1 MTLSAD
7 HDRRN
12 ALLGACAFMIAHGLF
27 AAPAWAQA
35 ETKAKPTL
43 RPVRIASAQGNQV
56 VTMQELVRSQGYLED
71 FGIDPE
77 ILTVGDGT
85 KLIGALLSGSSDIC
99 VFAGFNQTLAA
110 IEKGARMKIIAGA
123 SITGQQAVFSAKPEI
138 KSVLDLAG
146 KTVGVGALGAQ
157 LHQVMIALLKKKG
170 VDTSGV
176 RFVNIGSSADVFRAI
191 VAKTVDAGPAQA
203 DIFNQLEKYKVHMLE
218 GGNFTR
224 DLPEYTWQASFAMDR
239 VIAAHRDLLV
249 RVLAAYGKA
258 YRFVQSDPASKE
270 AFMRARSRALG
281 GASFDVAAEEAAGQ
295 WQFVQDNKPY
305 ALDLRIS
312 PERVEYMQRLN
323 VDVGAQRKMLP
334 HEQITDMSL
343 AADAVRMM
351 G

>member
-1 MTLSAD
+1 MALRAD
-7 HDRRN
+7 QDRRN
-12 ALLGACAFMIAHGLF
+12 VMMGACAFVLAHALF

-35 ETKAKPTL
+35 KKTL

-56 VTMQELVRSQGYLED
+56 VTMQELVRAQGYLEE

-123 SITGQQAVFSAKPEI
+123 SITGQQALFSAKPEI
-138 KSVLDLAG
+138 KSVHDLAG
-146 KTVGVGALGAQ
+146 KTIGVGALGAQ
-157 LHQVMIALLKKKG
+157 LHQVTIALLKKKG
-170 VDTSGV
+170 VDLSNV
-176 RFVNIGSSADVFRAI
+176 RFVNVGSSADVFRAM

-203 DIFNQLEKYKVHMLE
+203 DIFNQLQKYKIHMLDE
-218 GGNFTR
+218 GAFTR
-224 DLPEYTWQASFAMDR
+224 DLPEYTWQASFATDR
-239 VIAAHRDLLV
+239 VIAGDRDLLV

-258 YRFVQSDPASKE
+258 YRFVQSDPSSKE
-270 AFMRARSRALG
+270 AFIKARWKALG
-281 GASFDVAAEEAAGQ
+281 GASFDAVAEEAAGQ

-312 PERVEYMQRLN
+312 PERVDYMQRLN
-323 VDVGAQRKMLP
+323 VDVGAQRKILP
-334 HEQITDMSL
+334 YEQVTDMSL
-343 AADAVRMM
+343 AADAAHMI

>member
-1 MTLSAD
+1 MMLPAD
-7 HDRRN
+7 QDRRN
-12 ALLGACAFMIAHGLF
+12 AMLGACAFMLAHGLF
-27 AAPAWAQA
+27 SAPAWSQA
-35 ETKAKPTL
+35 NTTL

-56 VTMQELVRSQGYLED
+56 VTMQELVKSQGYLEEL
-71 FGIDPE
+71 GIDPE

-123 SITGQQAVFSAKPEI
+123 SITGQQAVFSARPEI
-138 KSVLDLAG
+138 KSVRDLAG
-146 KTVGVGALGAQ
+146 KTIGVGALGAQ

-170 VDTSGV
+170 VDLSGV

-203 DIFNQLEKYKVHMLE
+203 DIFNQLEKYKIHMLE
-218 GGNFTR
+218 EGAFAR

-239 VIAAHRDLLV
+239 VIAGNRDLLV

-258 YRFVQSDPASKE
+258 YRFVQSDPTSKE
-270 AFMRARSRALG
+270 AFVRARWKALG
-281 GASFDVAAEEAAGQ
+281 GTNFDVVAKEAAGQ

-323 VDVGAQRKMLP
+323 VDVGAQRKILP
-334 HEQITDMSL
+334 YEQVTDMSL
-343 AADAVRMM
+343 AADAARMI

>member
-1 MTLSAD
+1 MTLRAD
-7 HDRRN
+7 QDRRN
-12 ALLGACAFMIAHGLF
+12 AMLAAGAFVLAHGLF
-27 AAPAWAQA
+27 SAPAWSQA
-35 ETKAKPTL
+35 EKAL

-56 VTMQELVRSQGYLED
+56 VTMQELVRSQGYLEEL
-71 FGIDPE
+71 GIAPE
-77 ILTVGDGT
+77 VLTVGDGT
-85 KLIGALLSGSSDIC
+85 KLIGALMSGNSDIC
-99 VFAGFNQTLAA
+99 IFAGFNQTLAA

-138 KSVLDLAG
+138 KSVHDLAG
-146 KTVGVGALGAQ
+146 KTIGVGALGAQ

-170 VDTSGV
+170 VDLSNV

-203 DIFNQLEKYKVHMLE
+203 DIFNQLEKYKIHMLE
-218 GGNFTR
+218 GGGFAQ

-239 VIAAHRDLLV
+239 VIAGDRDLLV

-258 YRFVQSDPASKE
+258 YRFVQSDPTSKE
-270 AFMRARSRALG
+270 VFIRARWKALG
-281 GASFDVAAEEAAGQ
+281 GANFDVVAEEATGQ

-305 ALDLRIS
+305 TLDLRIS

-323 VDVGAQRKMLP
+323 VDVGAQRKILP
-334 HEQITDMSL
+334 YEQITDMSL